1 MLQRIWFKFLRPFY
15 ATTIFRSITKLIMP
29 FYMVYLL
36 YIWLDLWQIALI
48 WSFRS
53 VVGLIFEVPTWT
65 IADLYWKKFSVIL
78 WYILTWISLLL
89 IPFFDWFIWITII
102 FCINALAETLFSG
115 ADVARV
121 SDVIEANDKTIMNSY
136 FSWIRSI
143 RNFWAIIAG
152 ILWTLVVTYLGMD
165 WLWYIFWMWM
175 IISSLF
181 LLFAKD
187 GEKWYEEETE
197 GWLEKKFR
205 LHIRWS
211 LSYIWKNK
219 LILFL
224 FLWIALFYLT
234 DEMTWLVRV
243 PYIQSLWF
251 NIENMWLVYAMIGA
265 WWIIVPLVAEKVL
278 KFKNNPTNII
288 FWVCLGFATLLL
300 FSSISTSIILLVS
313 LFVLYNFIDDFI
325 LPIEETITNRT
336 LDKKRRST
344 LLSIKS
350 MVESLS
356 SIIGWP
362 LAGILLWY
370 ITLSQWLLVWA
381 WLIVLMWVI
390 YKIVWNFLQEKK
402 AEIDT

>member
-1 MLQRIWFKFLRPFY
+1 MWFRFLRPFY
-15 ATTIFRSITKLIMP
+15 VNNIFRSITKLIMP

-53 VVGLIFEVPTWT
+53 VVGLIFEIPTWT
-65 IADLYWKKFSVIL
+65 IADLYWKKVSVIL
-78 WYILTWISLLL
+78 WYLLTWLSILL
-89 IPFFDWFIWITII
+89 IPFFDGFVWITII
-102 FCINALAETLFSG
+102 FCINALAETLFSW

-121 SDVIEANDKTIMNSY
+121 SDVIETNDKTIMDSY
-136 FSWIRSI
+136 FSWTRSI

-152 ILWTLVVTYLGMD
+152 ILGTLVAKYLWLD
-165 WLWYIFWMWM
+165 WLWYVFGIWT

-187 GEKWYEEETE
+187 NERWYKEENQ
-197 GWLEKKFR
+197 GRLEKDFW
-205 LHIRWS
+205 LHIRRS

-234 DEMTWLVRV
+234 DEMTWLVRI
-243 PYIQSLWF
+243 PYIHNLWF
-251 NIENMWLVYAMIGA
+251 NMEYMWLIYAIIGT
-265 WWIIVPLVAEKVL
+265 WWIIVPLVAEKIL
-278 KFKNNPTNII
+278 KFKKNPTNII
-288 FWVCLGFATLLL
+288 FWVCLGFAALLL
-300 FSSISTSIILLVS
+300 FSNISASIILIVS
-313 LFVLYNFIDDFI
+313 LFVIYSFIDDFI
-325 LPIEETITNRT
+325 LPIEETITNKAIEKT
-336 LDKKRRST
+336 KRST

-381 WLIVLMWVI
+381 WLIILMWII
-390 YKIVWNFLQEKK
+390 YKMVGKFLQEKK
-402 AEIDT
+402 VN